1 MGMFGRL
8 SAPVAPLTT
17 SRGYRPEIDSLR
29 AIAVVTVV
37 LYHFDIGPLPG
48 GFIGVDVFYVISGY
62 LITQIIWREIEQG
75 TFTFAG
81 FYERRVRRIA
91 PALLVLL
98 LATLLVAAFLFLPT
112 DLKLLGQSSVATVI
126 FSSNI
131 YFSATAGYFTSVA
144 GLSPLLHMWTLAVE
158 EQFYIVLPL
167 VLLLV
172 RRRAPTHVQAALGA
186 IALASFAA
194 CVWMQGIRPTSSFFL
209 LQYRGW
215 ELMVGALLGVGAVPA
230 IRDQALRELAAAA
243 GVAMILG
250 TSILLESEKGFP
262 GWIASVPVLGAALF
276 IHAGESGTSLAARL
290 LGWKPILYIGLISY
304 SLYLWHWP
312 VAVFTRYANQL
323 APLGDEKYLLVA
335 ISLALA
341 AASYHL
347 VELPVRTRAWFG
359 TRRAL
364 FNAFLLGSL
373 LVAGLGAVA
382 MLSRGLP
389 QRVSAEVAAVDAERD
404 PEIPH
409 LDCVTRNRER
419 AVPCPIGVAD
429 GRAPT
434 VALWGDSFALAW
446 APAFDRFLEQRGQAG
461 VYLGRAACPPLVG
474 VVNPTRPRC
483 RPFNDNVV
491 EYLGANP
498 ELRAVIL
505 LAAWNQYAPP
515 DGIHQLQD
523 LAGKQGNVAIFGP
536 ALARTIEQLR
546 ALGKQ
551 VWLLGPTPDAPADM
565 PLHLAIA
572 LRSGTP
578 VPLPTPTAA
587 HRERSQ
593 HFVTALASLPAELA
607 PLYSDPALWLC
618 DADACRYAGADGL
631 PLYRDTGHLS
641 VRGAQS
647 LVPELQRAA
656 PAFVPA
662 AGTR

>member
-1 MGMFGRL
+1 MGIFGRL
-8 SAPVAPLTT
+8 SAAIVPLKT
-17 SRGYRPEIDSLR
+17 SGAYRPEIDSLR
-29 AIAVVTVV
+29 AIAVVAVL
-37 LYHFDIGPLPG
+37 LYHLEIGPFPG
-48 GFIGVDVFYVISGY
+48 GFVGVDVFYVISGY

-75 TFTFAG
+75 SFTFAG

-98 LATLLVAAFLFLPT
+98 LATLLVATVLFLPT
-112 DLKLLGQSSVATVI
+112 DLKLLGESSIATLI

-131 YFSATAGYFTSVA
+131 YFSATAGYFTSIS
-144 GLSPLLHMWTLAVE
+144 GLNPLLHMWTLAVE

-172 RRRAPTHVQAALGA
+172 RRRAPTHVQATLAA
-186 IALASFAA
+186 NALATLAA
-194 CVWMQGIRPTSSFFL
+194 CVWMQGIRATSSFYL
-209 LQYRGW
+209 IQYRGW
-215 ELMVGALLGVGAVPA
+215 ELMVGALLGVGAVPR
-230 IRDQALRELAAAA
+230 ITRPLLRELSAVL
-243 GVAMILG
+243 GIAMIIG
-250 TSILLESEKGFP
+250 TTVLLESEKGFP

-276 IHAGESGTSLAARL
+276 IHAGESGTSLTARL

-312 VAVFTRYANQL
+312 VAVFSRYLNQL

-373 LVAGLGAVA
+373 LIGALGGVAL
-382 MLSRGLP
+382 LSRGLP
-389 QRVSAEVAAVDAERD
+389 QRVAADVAAVDAERD
-404 PEIPH
+404 PAIPF
-409 LDCVTRNRER
+409 LDCVTGRGTE
-419 AVPCPIGVAD
+419 AHPCPLGAN
-429 GRAPT
+429 GGGTPT
-434 VALWGDSFALAW
+434 VVLWGDSFALAW
-446 APAFDRFLEQRGQAG
+446 TPAFDMFLEQRGQAG
-461 VYLGRAACPPLVG
+461 VFFGRAACPPLVG

-483 RPFNDNVV
+483 RAFNDNVV
-491 EYLGANP
+491 EYLRTTP
-498 ELRAVIL
+498 EVDTVIL

-515 DGIHQLQD
+515 DGIHQIQD
-523 LAGKQGNVAIFGP
+523 LAGRKGNVTVFGP

-546 ALGKQ
+546 AMGKQ
-551 VWLLGPTPDAPADM
+551 VWLLGPTPDAPADL

-572 LRSGTP
+572 LQSGTARP
-578 VPLPTPTAA
+578 EPKLYSA

-593 HFVTALASLPAELA
+593 HFAAALQALPPGLGLA
-607 PLYSDPALWLC
+607 YSDPALWLC
-618 DADACRYAGADGL
+618 DAMRCRYARGDGL

-641 VRGAQS
+641 VLGAES
-647 LVPELQRAA
+647 MVPLLAREA
-656 PAFVPA
+656 PPFID
-662 AGTR
+662 